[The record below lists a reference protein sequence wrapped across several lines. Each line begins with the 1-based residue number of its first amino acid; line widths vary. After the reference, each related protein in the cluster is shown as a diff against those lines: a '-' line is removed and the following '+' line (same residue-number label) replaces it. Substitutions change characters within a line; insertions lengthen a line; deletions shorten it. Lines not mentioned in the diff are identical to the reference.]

1 MPQAESLSAQSDGV
15 IQPYGD
21 SPLDEEALAETV
33 YLNIINQAQRYV
45 YIYTPYF
52 AVGET
57 MLEASRRRQSGAWTS
72 GWCCRASRTRSSSS
86 G

>member
-45 YIYTPYF
+45 YKMCIRDS
-52 AVGET
+52 
-57 MLEASRRRQSGAWTS
+57 LRSGD
-72 GWCCRASRTRSSSS
+72 RVRPV
-86 G
+86 